1 MLDNAKAVNSST
13 NESDASQR
21 EHALNGLWNTLITT
35 ANAHE
40 MKSFMKKSPTI
51 MEKVIPNIVNSAVQQ
66 YEHSHKNMIRSVGVL
81 YEGGISIK
89 KQSNQ
94 KRSREIFELDDDG
107 KRHRVTY
114 MPACKISKLVDYKG
128 IMKFVNSVD
137 IGELKDIPRAKKS
150 KFDKGKYQQT
160 EDCETDDLHP
170 AASGCYR
177 DLESFLI
184 KLAGLYLD
192 IDSKRPGF
200 LTWFGLGKGSFL
212 VALGA
217 DGAPFGKHN
226 EAISWLLSF
235 LNVGNRVASC
245 DENHLIFGANC
256 PEEHPSVIEYG
267 RQLKRDIERIEKTS
281 FVIQNQRVT
290 FTFELLPADMKW
302 LAFISGKLPNS
313 AK

>member
-1 MLDNAKAVNSST
+1 M
-13 NESDASQR
+13 
-21 EHALNGLWNTLITT
+21 
-35 ANAHE
+35 
-40 MKSFMKKSPTI
+40 
-51 MEKVIPNIVNSAVQQ
+51 
-66 YEHSHKNMIRSVGVL
+66 
-81 YEGGISIK
+81 
-89 KQSNQ
+89 
-94 KRSREIFELDDDG
+94 
-107 KRHRVTY
+107 
-114 MPACKISKLVDYKG
+114 
-128 IMKFVNSVD
+128 
-137 IGELKDIPRAKKS
+137 
-150 KFDKGKYQQT
+150 
-160 EDCETDDLHP
+160 
-170 AASGCYR
+170 
-177 DLESFLI
+177 ESFLI

-192 IDSKRPGF
+192 TDGKRPGF

-212 VALGA
+212 VALKA

-302 LAFISGKLPNS
+302 LAFISEELPNS
-313 AK
+313 AKYFSSFADVSADDIQVIFLNLGIMTTE